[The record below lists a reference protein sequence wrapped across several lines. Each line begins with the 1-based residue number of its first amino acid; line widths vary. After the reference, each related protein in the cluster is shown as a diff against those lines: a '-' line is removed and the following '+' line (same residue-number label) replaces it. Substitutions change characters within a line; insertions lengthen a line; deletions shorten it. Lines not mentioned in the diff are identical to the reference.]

1 MTWTKL
7 GDTFTDDPRL
17 LEVTRSARMLHVEAL
32 VYCNRHLRDG
42 HLPQGALGRITDAE
56 DAPGDADQL
65 VRAGLWDEV
74 EGGWQI
80 DWTDQESAE
89 EVRERQR
96 YRADKQKR
104 YRDRKNRH
112 ERGDHSD
119 CDPRYCKKAVTG
131 HVTSNG
137 DGNVTGR
144 VTPSRPVPSRP
155 KTGTGTDSG
164 TDRADARPPAAAPE
178 APFRVFAADDGP
190 ADADVTPW
198 DIFVSANDSAEH
210 LSFVIQPPAR
220 ERLSGWSVDQIEN
233 GEQWFVAIVEPLVA
247 RYAPQLESLREKH
260 RCNVSNDGTSFYCD
274 VDLMDGIEPMLEMW
288 VPASVGDAWVDRVFV
303 DLAAQSEHVVRRAA

>member
-17 LEVTRSARMLHVEAL
+17 LEVSRSARMLHVEAL

-42 HLPQGALGRITDAE
+42 HLPKGALARITDAE
-56 DAPGDADQL
+56 DPALDAL
-65 VRAGLWDEV
+65 ALERAGLWEEA
-74 EGGWQI
+74 EGGWLV
-80 DWTDQESAE
+80 DWTDQESAD

-112 ERGDHSD
+112 ERGDHGD

-131 HVTSNG
+131 HVTGNG

-164 TDRADARPPAAAPE
+164 SGRAGARPPAALQGSNP
-178 APFRVFAADDGP
+178 RVLSADDRGVG
-190 ADADVTPW
+190 DDDLTPW
-198 DIFVSANDSAEH
+198 DLLVRFDDTDGGHASIEV
-210 LSFVIQPPAR
+210 QPPPR
-220 ERLSGWSVDQIEN
+220 EVLTGYTVEQIEN
-233 GEQWFVAIVEPLVA
+233 GEQWLVHLLSEVFTSYDDQIA
-247 RYAPQLESLREKH
+247 TLRAKH
-260 RCNVSNDGTSFYCD
+260 KCDPESFYCD
-274 VDLMDGIEPMLEMW
+274 LAITKPPEPLAEVW
-288 VPASVGDAWVDRVFV
+288 VPRAVAEAWLDRVWA
-303 DLAAQSEHVVRRAA
+303 DLEAAAARAGLRETA